1 MNHLARRY
9 GAIIVLTMPLML
21 SSAPGKDQ
29 NGDIRGFFPERAKSE
44 RALES
49 KAAGHSRRRAC

>member
-21 SSAPGKDQ
+21 SSVPGKDQ
-29 NGDIRGFFPERAKSE
+29 NGGIRGFFPERIQV
-44 RALES
+44 RALS
-49 KAAGHSRRRAC
+49 